1 MGDHFDMIN
10 ASVVHGLCFQPTVES
25 ENEFATKLVLTVVLQ
40 DSQPAEFGVKGAFR
54 LESPDCSNRLEGWD
68 EPQQE
73 MYRNFVE
80 S

>member
-1 MGDHFDMIN
+1 MSGHFDMVK
-10 ASVVHGLCFQPTVES
+10 ASVMHGLCFHPAVES

-40 DSQPAEFGVKGAFR
+40 DSQSTEFVVRGAFR

-73 MYRNFVE
+73 MY
-80 S
+80 